1 MSIRIHRTD
10 AARHMPVFRQ
20 CVVEMIGNHRILIFV
35 IITAG
40 CQTIIDRLERRFS
53 IVIIRVDHRK
63 RSVDHLAAA
72 ENRMTGSPRFDASLR
87 NLKSIRKTVIFLIHI
102 LHLHVLFHAV
112 SDMFLKLFLNRFL
125 DNKYDLFE
133 SSLDCVEDRKIDD
146 QISFPI
152 DRINL
157 LQTAVPAAHTSR
169 HDHQN
174 WLLTHENCPRFLFL
188 IHNPARFH
196 SKQNCLF
203 PFILN

>member
-1 MSIRIHRTD
+1 
-10 AARHMPVFRQ
+10 
-20 CVVEMIGNHRILIFV
+20 
-35 IITAG
+35 
-40 CQTIIDRLERRFS
+40 
-53 IVIIRVDHRK
+53 
-63 RSVDHLAAA
+63 
-72 ENRMTGSPRFDASLR
+72 MTGSPRFDASLW
-87 NLKSIRKTVIFLIHI
+87 NLKSIRKAVIFLIHI

-157 LQTAVPAAHTSR
+157 LQAAVPAAHTSR